1 MAVADT
7 THKEMEGKEKSLLMT
22 ECLLVSVEG
31 MTVLKK
37 KITPAARWPIEVAV
51 ISGCS
56 RWPIEV
62 AVISGCSRW
71 REDLL
76 RNRVLAPSCSIL
88 SQILISYKWQT
99 GDQVTRADTA
109 SGGTG
114 RHGVSPDKTC

>member
-1 MAVADT
+1 
-7 THKEMEGKEKSLLMT
+7 MEGKEKSLLMT

-31 MTVLKK
+31 MTALK
-37 KITPAARWPIEVAV
+37 KITAQARWPT
-51 ISGCS
+51 
-56 RWPIEV
+56 EV

-88 SQILISYKWQT
+88 SQILISYEWQT

-114 RHGVSPDKTC
+114 RQGVSPDKTC